1 MIISGE
7 NCIIFFWPNHFRFGV
22 LPQTQDCQGWSMLIG
37 QSLYSLWTKSMIS
50 HQIFD
55 NSRIFHSWFF
65 QPKTVGHS
73 FAWTRE
79 AFSHESESKAYYLDD
94 EEFLLPSCIHLMKP
108 PHLIF
113 PPKKTRNI
121 KTKRW
126 QVFFV
131 EGSTARN
138 GSFFVFWKQQK
149 GLHVECQF
157 VMPSNSMDCS
167 TGALKPYQTWG
178 QTVREARKIWL
189 FCKRRWSWLL
199 FIAVFAEVG

>member
-1 MIISGE
+1 
-7 NCIIFFWPNHFRFGV
+7 
-22 LPQTQDCQGWSMLIG
+22 MLIG
-37 QSLYSLWTKSMIS
+37 FFSLLTMEKFCDFSPN
-50 HQIFD
+50 FD

-94 EEFLLPSCIHLMKP
+94 EEFLLPICIHFMKP
-108 PHLIF
+108 PHLLD
-113 PPKKTRNI
+113 PPANTDPPPAKKEHQD
-121 KTKRW
+121 KE
-126 QVFFV
+126 VFFF

-138 GSFFVFWKQQK
+138 GSFFVFWKRQK
-149 GLHVECQF
+149 GLHVECKF
-157 VMPSNSMDCS
+157 MMPSNSVDCS